1 MSDHVET
8 PPEEAVE
15 DVQRK
20 QKNQTTDS
28 NN

>member
-1 MSDHVET
+1 MADHAET
-8 PPEEAVE
+8 PPEEDVE
-15 DVQRK
+15 DSQRK